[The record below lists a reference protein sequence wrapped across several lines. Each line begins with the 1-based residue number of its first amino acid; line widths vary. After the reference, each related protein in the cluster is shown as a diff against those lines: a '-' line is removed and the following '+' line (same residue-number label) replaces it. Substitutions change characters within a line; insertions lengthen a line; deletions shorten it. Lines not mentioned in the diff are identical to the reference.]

1 MNMMRFQKLLWFII
15 TLFGLALAVSA
26 DLPERDHFN
35 VRVLLADA
43 DVKNT
48 FVWTISSEDGFMA
61 RDVEQGIA
69 QEISAKTIVISF
81 KKGKITLNGRRISGR
96 SVELIPRSGETNYDN
111 YRYAGVFTISQRED
125 RIYLVNK
132 IDIEEY
138 ICAVLRWEIYPCWP
152 PEALEAMA
160 IACRSYLLYKVMK
173 ARGEWGDT
181 SRKPYDIRAT
191 VAHQAYKGIHEF
203 DCLRRAVEATRGEVM
218 VFNGKP
224 IEAMYEACCG
234 GVIPAH
240 IEGVDFKRAPYL
252 KRDYACTYCKSCRDF
267 SWKETFTL
275 ASLSEALCSYD
286 DGAMPLIDIHIAR
299 KDKAGI
305 IREVK
310 IKTKTGWYSLSGRRI
325 NSMFGGVKSLCCT
338 MKKNGNCIELKG
350 KGWGHH
356 LGLCQRGAAVMAQE
370 GWDHHDILMF
380 YYQKVKFTTIRVVTV
395 APDSK
400 VNAGE
405 NGIEEKK
412 EVESNI
418 KKG

>member
-1 MNMMRFQKLLWFII
+1 MMRFQKLLWFII

-48 FVWTISSEDGFMA
+48 FAWTISSEDGFMA

-69 QEISAKTIVISF
+69 QEISSKTIVISF

-310 IKTKTGWYSLSGRRI
+310 IKTKTGWYRLSGRRI